1 MDDKSDNGSDLSKDH
16 KRNRISVEDYRDLIL
31 NRTHILIDVRT
42 EPEFEICSLDGS
54 INIPLETIQSNN
66 SLDIVLKQIEK
77 KTATN
82 DLPLKTSSCSEIH
95 IVLVCRRGN
104 DSQTAKNILEKQ
116 FGHESSGN
124 QSPVKQKN
132 NIKICDI
139 IGGLEAWANRIDS
152 TFAKY

>member
-16 KRNRISVEDYRDLIL
+16 KRNRISVEEYRDLIL
-31 NRTHILIDVRT
+31 YRTHILIDVRT

-82 DLPLKTSSCSEIH
+82 DLPLKTSS
-95 IVLVCRRGN
+95 
-104 DSQTAKNILEKQ
+104 
-116 FGHESSGN
+116 
-124 QSPVKQKN
+124 
-132 NIKICDI
+132 
-139 IGGLEAWANRIDS
+139 
-152 TFAKY
+152 

>member
-1 MDDKSDNGSDLSKDH
+1 MDDKSDSGSDSSKHH

-31 NRTHILIDVRT
+31 DRPHILIDVRT

-54 INIPLETIQSNN
+54 INIPLETIQTNN
-66 SLDIVLKQIEK
+66 SLDKVFKEIEN

-104 DSQTAKNILEKQ
+104 DSQTAKNILEN
-116 FGHESSGN
+116 FLLS
-124 QSPVKQKN
+124 
-132 NIKICDI
+132 
-139 IGGLEAWANRIDS
+139 
-152 TFAKY
+152 